1 MTVSREKWLAGID
14 IGGTTIKLAFL
25 TEAGEVKT
33 KWEIPTAINEGGTKV
48 VKDIGQ
54 TIREKLSEL
63 GQESDTVIAAG
74 VGAPG
79 FLEIETGFV
88 YEAINLGWKDF
99 ALKDELEHELG
110 VSVSVD
116 NDANIAALGEMWL
129 GAGDGAQDV
138 LFITLGTGVGG
149 GVIANGQILHGAN
162 GMAGELGHITSVP
175 EGGRQCNCG
184 KTGCLETVSSATGIV
199 QLASDL
205 LPEYPDST
213 LLPLHNDGK
222 LTARDV
228 IVFAEDGDICAKA
241 VVEKSMF
248 YLGFA
253 LANLANTLNPS
264 RIVIGGG
271 VSKGGQ
277 TLLDPL
283 NDTYSKFV
291 LKRVKEAADIKIAE
305 LGNDAGI
312 VGAAWIAKEAKRKA

>member
-1 MTVSREKWLAGID
+1 MSTEQWLVGID
-14 IGGTTIKLAFL
+14 IGGTTVKLAFVSKEGTIL
-25 TEAGEVKT
+25 N
-33 KWEIPTAINEGGTKV
+33 KWEIPTNTEQGGAMV
-48 VKDIGQ
+48 VQEITASIQ
-54 TIREKLSEL
+54 AKLVEL
-63 GQESDTVIAAG
+63 GKSMDHLDAAG

-79 FLEIETGFV
+79 FLEMETGFV
-88 YEAINLGWKDF
+88 YEAINIGWKDF
-99 ALKDELEHELG
+99 ALKEELEIALNIP
-110 VSVSVD
+110 VAVD
-116 NDANIAALGEMWL
+116 NDANLAALGEMWK

-149 GVIANGQILHGAN
+149 GVISNGQILHGAN
-162 GMAGELGHITSVP
+162 GMAGELGHITSIP
-175 EGGRQCNCG
+175 EGGRPCNCG

-199 QLASDL
+199 QLAL
-205 LPEYPDST
+205 EFLPEYPDSSLVPFKQEGT
-213 LLPLHNDGK
+213 
-222 LTARDV
+222 LTARE
-228 IVFAEDGDICAKA
+228 VFVHAEACDACATA
-241 VVEKSMF
+241 IVEKSMY

-253 LANLANTLNPS
+253 IANLANTLNPS

-277 TLLDPL
+277 TLLNPL